1 MAQRKPKPATELIE
15 DSIPQDAKSVKPTKK
30 VVETKT
36 ITYDAPAE
44 EVEEL
49 EIEDDESF
57 DLEEKPKRKRN
68 TLKEVKMKLRERWAK
83 KGISPSGNLRISLFK
98 FTNDDDPMSGA
109 SADKA
114 YCTKFQTTEE
124 AIDAGIHLEA
134 ASKFGPGRYWII
146 IYLNNQIADQW
157 EFRVAGSAM
166 PVSQIPNGQPVT
178 SFDQSGQPQFTIQMP
193 NQQQPS
199 PVDPMKVLRES
210 FKIIKEFKEAMG
222 VESINPPSQ
231 PQPKVSE
238 EMQLASF
245 ALQDPDIKKKVLKNL
260 FGSNGDGEKDT
271 LELILNNVEPIGRA
285 LQGLV
290 DRVFMNINQMR
301 GDNNGQA
308 AMAPTALQTEQI
320 PDMQQPDGQIF
331 ARQGQSQSNEDISQ
345 GTRNGI
351 SQPTQF
357 SQDQARQSP
366 EDALLNFVLDQCVR
380 KVPVKIAADRIIKMA
395 DAINEHSPAQSID
408 GYLELFVSVTPEAV
422 LEYVKTS
429 VPNGEQITAMEH
441 SLEWTDELQ
450 KALGMFFAQDGGED
464 EPS

>member
-1 MAQRKPKPATELIE
+1 MAQRKPKLTTELIE
-15 DSIPQDAKSVKPTKK
+15 DSIPQDAKPVKPTRK

-44 EVEEL
+44 DVEEVE

-57 DLEEKPKRKRN
+57 NPEEKPKRKRN

-157 EFRVAGSAM
+157 EFRVAGSTM
-166 PVSQIPNGQPVT
+166 PVSQIPNGQPLT

-193 NQQQPS
+193 NQQHPS
-199 PVDPMKVLRES
+199 SVDPMKTLRES
-210 FKIIKEFKEAMG
+210 FKIVREFKEAMG
-222 VESINPPSQ
+222 LESIIPTAQ

-260 FGSNGDGEKDT
+260 FGSNSDGEKDT

-290 DRVFMNINQMR
+290 DRVFMNLNQAR
-301 GDNNGQA
+301 SSGQ
-308 AMAPTALQTEQI
+308 MQMVNEVTQNPEIEQ
-320 PDMQQPDGQIF
+320 QS
-331 ARQGQSQSNEDISQ
+331 AQSQNILGLD
-345 GTRNGI
+345 
-351 SQPTQF
+351 
-357 SQDQARQSP
+357 RQVNAQIITP
-366 EDALLNFVLDQCVR
+366 EDALLNFVIEQCVK
-380 KVPVKIAADRIIKMA
+380 KVPPKIACDRIIKMA
-395 DAINEHSPAQSID
+395 DAINEQSPAQSID
-408 GYLELFVSVTPEAV
+408 GYLELFVSIEPEQAI
-422 LEYVKTS
+422 EYVKNS
-429 VPNGEQITAMEH
+429 VQGGEQIAGLDH
-441 SLEWTDELQ
+441 AIQWTTELQ
-450 KALGMFFAQDGGED
+450 ELLRTYFPGD
-464 EPS
+464 EK